1 MLLSFHSV
9 YKDYASEGSA
19 LSGVSFTLL
28 EGEFTALAG
37 PSGSGKTTALN
48 LAAGLD
54 KPSRGE
60 IVLLGKTLN
69 RLNREEVTELRRHSV
84 GFVFQAYN
92 LIPILSAVENVEY
105 PLALRK
111 VAPKDRRKLAERA
124 LDEVGLA
131 DFAGRYP
138 SQLSGGQQQ
147 RVAVARAMVTHP
159 RIVFADEPTANLD
172 SKSAERL
179 LQVFRDLNRSKKTTF
194 LFSSHDPRVLAVADR
209 IIKLSDG
216 KIAGDIQQ
224 GDRGESVDR
233 KPGSSRSSSHINLIQ

>member
-1 MLLSFHSV
+1 
-9 YKDYASEGSA
+9 
-19 LSGVSFTLL
+19 
-28 EGEFTALAG
+28 
-37 PSGSGKTTALN
+37 
-48 LAAGLD
+48 
-54 KPSRGE
+54 
-60 IVLLGKTLN
+60 
-69 RLNREEVTELRRHSV
+69 V

-92 LIPILSAVENVEY
+92 LIPILNAVENVEY

-111 VAPKDRRKLAERA
+111 VAAKDRRKMAEHA
-124 LDEVGLA
+124 LEEVGLA
-131 DFAGRYP
+131 DFASRYP
-138 SQLSGGQQQ
+138 AQLSGGQQQ

-179 LQVFRDLNRSKKTTF
+179 LQVFRELNRSKKTTF

-224 GDRGESVDR
+224 GAPVETPERL
-233 KPGSSRSSSHINLIQ
+233 PGSRSTSNIHLIQ

>member
-1 MLLSFHSV
+1 
-9 YKDYASEGSA
+9 
-19 LSGVSFTLL
+19 L
-28 EGEFTALAG
+28 EGEFVALAG

-69 RLNREEVTELRRHSV
+69 RLNSEEITELRRHSV

-92 LIPILSAVENVEY
+92 LIPILNAVENVEY

-111 VAPKDRRKLAERA
+111 VAAKDRRKLAERA
-124 LDEVGLA
+124 LEEVGLA

-179 LQVFRDLNRSKKTTF
+179 LQVFRELNRNKKTTF

-216 KIAGDIQQ
+216 KIAADIQQ
-224 GDRGESVDR
+224 GGSDVSSENAPG
-233 KPGSSRSSSHINLIQ
+233 KPRTSPGIHLIQ